1 MPEKIIYLLTA
12 LLGFITLL
20 LIGFR
25 YKTNRNANLYLIIFL
40 FLSNFRF
47 LAHGLIDEAPVANYL
62 KQIDVSFSLVAWPL
76 LYLYFKQI
84 VNNHPVLNKNN
95 LFHFVLPFII
105 FYLFC
110 MKQSFTVEVFEIG
123 YKIGFIVAVL
133 MTVIYSIVTYKLL
146 KNKVWKRKS
155 DIVVIN
161 QQNKIIKQWTQIL
174 FGLFILMLIRFF
186 INIAVNTTN
195 DWYFNQNNFL
205 WVGSLIWIA
214 MYIKILYSPE
224 FLYGHDVFQNK
235 IKEYK
240 KHAVIFDNIWI
251 FKTIKEVTNIQ
262 DAVLKEKIESNLEK
276 YVLSIEHIALNTN
289 LFFTENFDTRNL
301 ANKIGIPKS
310 YLLYIFKYHASISFN
325 DFRKIIRIQKTI
337 LLIEDNYL
345 EKDTLE
351 SLASVAGFTSY
362 SSFFKS
368 FKSITG
374 LSPQEFIRS

>member
-1 MPEKIIYLLTA
+1 
-12 LLGFITLL
+12 
-20 LIGFR
+20 
-25 YKTNRNANLYLIIFL
+25 
-40 FLSNFRF
+40 
-47 LAHGLIDEAPVANYL
+47 L
-62 KQIDVSFSLVAWPL
+62 K
-76 LYLYFKQI
+76 
-84 VNNHPVLNKNN
+84 H
-95 LFHFVLPFII
+95 
-105 FYLFC
+105 
-110 MKQSFTVEVFEIG
+110 SFTEEVFEIG
-123 YKIGFIVAVL
+123 YKIGFTVAVL
-133 MTVIYSIVTYKLL
+133 MTVVYSIFTYKLL

-174 FGLFILMLIRFF
+174 FGLFVLMLIRFF
-186 INIAVNTTN
+186 INIAVNKTN
-195 DWYFNQNNFL
+195 DWYVNQNNFL
-205 WVGSLIWIA
+205 WMGAIIWIV

-251 FKTIKEVTNIQ
+251 FKTVKDVTNLQ
-262 DAVLKEKIESNLEK
+262 DMVLKEKMEYNIEK

-337 LLIEDNYL
+337 LLIEDGYL
-345 EKDTLE
+345 KKDTLE

>member
-1 MPEKIIYLLTA
+1 MFEKTIYLLTA

-25 YKTNRNANLYLIIFL
+25 YKTNRHSNLYFIVFL
-40 FLSNFRF
+40 LLSNFRF
-47 LAHGLIDEAPVANYL
+47 LAHGLIDELPIADYT
-62 KQIDVSFSLVAWPL
+62 KQIDASLSVIAWPL
-76 LYLYFKQI
+76 LYLYFKKI
-84 VNNHPVLNKNN
+84 VNSQCN
-95 LFHFVLPFII
+95 LKGYNLLHFVLPIL
-105 FYLFC
+105 LFLLVC
-110 MKQSFTVEVFEIG
+110 FKHRFTNVAFEIG
-123 YKIGFIVAVL
+123 KEIVLVFAIL
-133 MTVIYSIVTYKLL
+133 LNISYSIVTYKLL
-146 KNKVWKRKS
+146 SQNVWKRKS
-155 DIVVIN
+155 NIEVIN
-161 QQNKIIKQWTQIL
+161 QQNKIVKQWTQIL
-174 FGLFILMLIRFF
+174 FGLFSLMLIRY
-186 INIAVNTTN
+186 ILNLAVNKTT
-195 DWYFNQNNFL
+195 DWYVNQNNFL
-205 WVGSLIWIA
+205 WMGAIIWIV

-251 FKTIKEVTNIQ
+251 FKTVKDVTNLQ
-262 DAVLKEKIESNLEK
+262 DMVLKEKMEYNIEK

-337 LLIEDNYL
+337 LLIEDGYL
-345 EKDTLE
+345 KKDTLE